1 MFGLAPQEL
10 VAVGVIAVL
19 LFGSK
24 LPEVARSLGS
34 SYREFRRGLNEMQ
47 QQFREVER
55 EVTRA
60 IDAPSTQVKSIGVDA
75 EDEDDEPSAPKFTPP
90 A

>member
-19 LFGSK
+19 LFA
-24 LPEVARSLGS
+24 PATEVAKSLGS
-34 SYREFRRGLNEMQ
+34 SYRDFRRGLNDMQ

-60 IDAPSTQVKSIGVDA
+60 IDAA
-75 EDEDDEPSAPKFTPP
+75 FDEGQIDRSRR
-90 A
+90 